1 MVHLM
6 VEIIIQALALFA
18 SLAVLA
24 TASFFAIKHIE
35 DFMEIIRLS
44 EVAAGFVILA
54 IMTCMPEITV
64 AVFSVQ
70 HGTAG
75 ISIGD
80 ILGSHLFNI
89 GVVVGLLATFGSLK
103 KCRTE
108 ALVELI
114 DLLFLASI
122 IPLLLVAFKAAS
134 FIIGVLLIV
143 IFVLSF
149 YRMSRKRRPPTFDHI
164 KDRRVERKKPLIILI
179 TILITVAIVVLSART
194 TITSAIEI
202 IKLVGISQPEIGAK
216 IVAVGTSLPE
226 LAFGLVALKRG
237 RVHLAL
243 GDAIGANLTTIT
255 LVLGIVLLFAP
266 FAIEQLMFTE
276 ILIFVLIMNLILWR
290 YLTKGGVT
298 QLGGIILITVYIV
311 FQAIF

>member
-1 MVHLM
+1 MI
-6 VEIIIQALALFA
+6 EIAIQALTLFA
-18 SLAVLA
+18 SMAVLA
-24 TASFFAIKHIE
+24 SASFFAIKHIE
-35 DFMEIIRLS
+35 DLMEITRLS

-54 IMTCMPEITV
+54 IMTCMPEMTV
-64 AVFSVQ
+64 AVFAVQ

-80 ILGSHLFNI
+80 ILGSHVFNI
-89 GVVVGLLATFGSLK
+89 GIVVGLLAASGALK
-103 KCRTE
+103 KCGTE
-108 ALVELI
+108 TMVELI

-122 IPLLLVAFKAAS
+122 IPLFLVAFKAAS
-134 FIIGVLLIV
+134 VIVGILLIV

-149 YRMSRKRRPPTFDHI
+149 YIMSRRRHPPTFNNI
-164 KDRRVERKKPLIILI
+164 EGKDANKKPFKIIAIILVA
-179 TILITVAIVVLSART
+179 TAIVVLSARVT
-194 TITSAIEI
+194 VSSASEI

-226 LAFGLVALKRG
+226 LAFGLIALKRG
-237 RVHLAL
+237 RVQLAL
-243 GDAIGANLTTIT
+243 GDAVGANLTTIT
-255 LVLGIVLLFAP
+255 LVLGLVLAFSP
-266 FAIEQLMFTE
+266 FAIEQMVFTE

-298 QLGGIILITVYIV
+298 QFGGILLVTIYIT

>member
-1 MVHLM
+1 M
-6 VEIIIQALALFA
+6 
-18 SLAVLA
+18 
-24 TASFFAIKHIE
+24 
-35 DFMEIIRLS
+35 
-44 EVAAGFVILA
+44 
-54 IMTCMPEITV
+54 
-64 AVFSVQ
+64 
-70 HGTAG
+70 
-75 ISIGD
+75 
-80 ILGSHLFNI
+80 
-89 GVVVGLLATFGSLK
+89 
-103 KCRTE
+103 
-108 ALVELI
+108 
-114 DLLFLASI
+114 
-122 IPLLLVAFKAAS
+122 
-134 FIIGVLLIV
+134 
-143 IFVLSF
+143 
-149 YRMSRKRRPPTFDHI
+149 
-164 KDRRVERKKPLIILI
+164 ERKKPLIILI

>member
-1 MVHLM
+1 M

-134 FIIGVLLIV
+134 SIIGVLLIV

-179 TILITVAIVVLSART
+179 TILIAVAIVVLSART

>member
-1 MVHLM
+1 M

>member
-1 MVHLM
+1 M

-134 FIIGVLLIV
+134 SIIGVLLIV